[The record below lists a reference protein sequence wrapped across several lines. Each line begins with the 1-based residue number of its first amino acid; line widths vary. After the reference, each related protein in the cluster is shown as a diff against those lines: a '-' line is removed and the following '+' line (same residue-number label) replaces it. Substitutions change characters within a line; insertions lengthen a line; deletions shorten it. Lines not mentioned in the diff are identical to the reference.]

1 MRLRSEERAFD
12 NPTAQLDV
20 RETHMTRERHIQ
32 AAAERPR
39 EDRRMDGRLHP
50 AWMAFIHYCQEL
62 GFGEISQ
69 LKIQDGLPVMAEETT
84 KKVKFI

>member
-1 MRLRSEERAFD
+1 MNDASKPSGSCRQ
-12 NPTAQLDV
+12 N
-20 RETHMTRERHIQ
+20 
-32 AAAERPR
+32 
-39 EDRRMDGRLHP
+39 RRQESGALHP
-50 AWMAFIHYCQEL
+50 AWVAFIRHCREL

>member
-1 MRLRSEERAFD
+1 M
-12 NPTAQLDV
+12 N
-20 RETHMTRERHIQ
+20 Q
-32 AAAERPR
+32 AKRTSDPGSKPATPA
-39 EDRRMDGRLHP
+39 GLHP
-50 AWMAFIHYCQEL
+50 AWLAFIRHCQDL

>member
-1 MRLRSEERAFD
+1 MSDSCEKHA
-12 NPTAQLDV
+12 DV
-20 RETHMTRERHIQ
+20 REKDMTRESRSQ
-32 AAAERPR
+32 AGAVRQREGRPV
-39 EDRRMDGRLHP
+39 EGRLHP
-50 AWMAFIHYCQEL
+50 AWVTFIRYCQEL

>member
-1 MRLRSEERAFD
+1 MSVVQPKRIVGAGGK
-12 NPTAQLDV
+12 PPKPA
-20 RETHMTRERHIQ
+20 
-32 AAAERPR
+32 
-39 EDRRMDGRLHP
+39 GLHP
-50 AWMAFIHYCQEL
+50 AWVAFIRHCREL

>member
-1 MRLRSEERAFD
+1 MVGLTQLE
-12 NPTAQLDV
+12 NPAS
-20 RETHMTRERHIQ
+20 
-32 AAAERPR
+32 
-39 EDRRMDGRLHP
+39 DGRLHP
-50 AWMAFIHYCQEL
+50 AWLAFIRHCREL